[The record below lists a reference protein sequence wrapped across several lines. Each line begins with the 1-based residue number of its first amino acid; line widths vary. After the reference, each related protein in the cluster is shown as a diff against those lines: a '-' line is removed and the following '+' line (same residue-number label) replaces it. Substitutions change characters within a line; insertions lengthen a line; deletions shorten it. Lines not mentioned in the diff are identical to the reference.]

1 LAVKNLYTEFL
12 KRLSLF
18 SGLADHDLK
27 WLIEQAKPIAINAG
41 DVLIEEG
48 TLGDSMFIILDGEF
62 EVSKRSAQQDIKLD
76 VREQGAVIGEMSLLD
91 HAPRSA
97 TVRALKDGRLLMID
111 HSTFDQLLASSPTA
125 AMSIL
130 HTVTSRLRQNEAL
143 LHQRE
148 KMAGLGTLAAGL
160 AHELNNP
167 AAAAQ
172 RSVDSLRGSLAKWQ
186 QLTLQLDHRKFDQS
200 HADRLNQLR
209 DEMERHNRSG
219 VTLNPIERSDHESEL
234 QAWLEDQ
241 GIDDAYELAPTLFS
255 FGLHV
260 SKLKETAAQFAED
273 DRSTVLRWLAY
284 GYTVYSLLDE
294 VGTSSQR
301 ISEIVKAVKSYSY
314 LDQAPVQEV
323 NAHDGLE
330 NTLIILKHKL
340 KHGINVVREY
350 DPDLPRIE
358 AYASELNQIWTNII
372 DNAIDAMHGQGEIN
386 LKTYQQTG
394 NVVVEICDN
403 GPGIPSEI
411 QARIFEPFFTT
422 KAPGIGTGLGLNIAY
437 NIVQK
442 HRGLIKVDSQPGRTC
457 FQVTL
462 PIRLK

>member
-1 LAVKNLYTEFL
+1 MYVEFL
-12 KRLSLF
+12 KRLPLF

-27 WLIEQAKPIAINAG
+27 WLIDQAKPIAISAG
-41 DVLIEEG
+41 EVLIEEG

-97 TVRALKDGRLLMID
+97 TVRALKDGRLLLIEQ
-111 HSTFDQLLASSPTA
+111 STFDQLFASSPTA

-130 HTVTSRLRQNEAL
+130 HTVTARLRQNEAL

-172 RSVDSLRGSLAKWQ
+172 RSVDSLRESLAKWQ
-186 QLTLQLDHRKFDQS
+186 QLTLQLDHRNFDQQQ
-200 HADRLNQLR
+200 ADRLKQLR
-209 DEMERHNRSG
+209 AQMEQHARSG
-219 VTLNPIERSDHESEL
+219 AVLNPIERSDQEGEL
-234 QAWLEDQ
+234 QTWLEDQ
-241 GIDDAYELAPTLFS
+241 GIVDAYAIAPTLIA
-255 FGLHV
+255 FGLTV
-260 SKLKETAAQFAED
+260 SKLKEAAAQFVEA

-294 VGTSSQR
+294 VGISSQR

-323 NAHDGLE
+323 NVVDGLE

-340 KHGINVVREY
+340 KQGVNIVREY

-372 DNAIDAMHGQGEIN
+372 DNAIDAMNGQGEII
-386 LKTYQQTG
+386 LKTYRQTG
-394 NVVVEICDN
+394 HVVVEICDT
-403 GPGIPSEI
+403 GPGIPAEI

-442 HRGLIKVDSQPGRTC
+442 HRGLIKVDSRPGQTC

>member
-1 LAVKNLYTEFL
+1 MYTEFL
-12 KRLSLF
+12 KRLPLF
-18 SGLADHDLK
+18 SGLADRDLK
-27 WLIEQAKPIAINAG
+27 WLIDQAKPIAISAG
-41 DVLIEEG
+41 EVLIEEG

-97 TVRALKDGRLLMID
+97 TVRALKDGRLLLID
-111 HSTFDQLLASSPTA
+111 QSTFDQLLASSPTA

-130 HTVTSRLRQNEAL
+130 HTVTARLRQNEAL

-148 KMAGLGTLAAGL
+148 KLAGLGTLAAGL

-172 RSVDSLRGSLAKWQ
+172 RSVDSLRESLAKWQ
-186 QLTLQLDHRKFDQS
+186 QLTLQLDHRNFDPHQ
-200 HADRLNQLR
+200 ADRLKQLR
-209 DEMERHNRSG
+209 AQMERHDRSG
-219 VTLNPIERSDHESEL
+219 AVLNPIERSDQESEL
-234 QAWLEDQ
+234 QTWLEDQ
-241 GIDDAYELAPTLFS
+241 GIVDAYAIAPTLIA
-255 FGLHV
+255 FGLTV
-260 SKLKETAAQFAED
+260 SKLKEAAAQFVEA

-323 NAHDGLE
+323 NVVDGLE

-340 KHGINVVREY
+340 KQGVNIVRVY

-358 AYASELNQIWTNII
+358 AYASELNQLWTNII
-372 DNAIDAMHGQGEIN
+372 DNAIDAMNGQGEIV
-386 LKTYQQTG
+386 LKTYRQDEG
-394 NVVVEICDN
+394 VAIEICDN
-403 GPGIPSEI
+403 GPGIPPEI

-442 HRGLIKVDSQPGRTC
+442 HRGLIKVNSRPGQTC

>member
-1 LAVKNLYTEFL
+1 MYVEFL
-12 KRLSLF
+12 KRLPLF

-27 WLIEQAKPIAINAG
+27 WLIDQAKPIAISAG
-41 DVLIEEG
+41 EVLIEEG

-97 TVRALKDGRLLMID
+97 TVRALKDGRLLLIEQ
-111 HSTFDQLLASSPTA
+111 STFDQLFASSPTA

-130 HTVTSRLRQNEAL
+130 HTVTARLRQNEAL

-172 RSVDSLRGSLAKWQ
+172 RSVDSLRESLAKWQ
-186 QLTLQLDHRKFDQS
+186 QLTLQLDHRNFDQQQ
-200 HADRLNQLR
+200 ADRLKQLR
-209 DEMERHNRSG
+209 AQMEQHARSG
-219 VTLNPIERSDHESEL
+219 AVLNPIERSDQEIEL
-234 QAWLEDQ
+234 QTWLEHQ
-241 GIDDAYELAPTLFS
+241 GIDDAYELAPTLIS
-255 FGLHV
+255 FGLDV
-260 SKLKETAAQFAED
+260 SKLKETAAQFVEA
-273 DRSTVLRWLAY
+273 DRSTVLHWLAY

-323 NAHDGLE
+323 NVVDGLE

-340 KHGINVVREY
+340 KQGVNIVREY

-372 DNAIDAMHGQGEIN
+372 DNAIDAMNGQGEIV
-386 LKTYQQTG
+386 LKTYRQTG
-394 NVVVEICDN
+394 HVVVEICDT
-403 GPGIPSEI
+403 GPGIPAEI

-442 HRGLIKVDSQPGRTC
+442 HRGLIKVNSRPGQTC

>member
-1 LAVKNLYTEFL
+1 MYTEFL
-12 KRLSLF
+12 KRLPLF
-18 SGLADHDLK
+18 SALNDHDLE
-27 WLIEQAKPIAINAG
+27 WLIHQAKPIAINAG
-41 DVLIEEG
+41 DILIQEG
-48 TLGDSMFIILDGEF
+48 SAGDALYIILDGEF
-62 EVSKRSAQQDIKLD
+62 EVSKQSAQQDIKLD
-76 VREQGAVIGEMSLLD
+76 VREPGAVIGEMSLLD

-97 TVRALKDGRLLMID
+97 TVRALSPGRLLMID
-111 HSTFDQLLASSPTA
+111 QATFDQLLANSPTA
-125 AMSIL
+125 AMAIL
-130 HTVTSRLRQNEAL
+130 HTVTARLRQNEAL

-172 RSVDSLRGSLAKWQ
+172 RSVDLLRESMAKWQ
-186 QLTLQLDHRKFDQS
+186 QLTLQLDHRNFDQ
-200 HADRLNQLR
+200 HHTELLQHLR
-209 DEMERHNRSG
+209 TQMEQPDRSG
-219 VTLNPIERSDHESEL
+219 TALEPIARSDRENEL
-234 QAWLEDQ
+234 QTWLEDQ
-241 GIDDAYELAPTLFS
+241 GIEDAYELAPTLIT
-255 FGLHV
+255 FGLTRE
-260 SKLKETAAQFAED
+260 KLKDTTTDFAEA
-273 DRSTVLRWLAY
+273 DRSTILRWLAH

-323 NAHDGLE
+323 NVHDGLE

-340 KHGINVVREY
+340 KQGVSIVREY

-358 AYASELNQIWTNII
+358 AYASELNQIWTNIL
-372 DNAIDAMHGQGEIN
+372 DNAIDAMNGQGEIV
-386 LKTYQQTG
+386 LKTYRQADS
-394 NVVVEICDN
+394 VVIEICDN
-403 GPGIPSEI
+403 GPGIPPEI
-411 QARIFEPFFTT
+411 QSRIFEPFFTT
-422 KAPGIGTGLGLNIAY
+422 KPPGIGTGLGLNIAY